1 MRPIRNFLLADRE
14 QNVEPIHVLH
24 LIQGLGVGG
33 METMLLNMISHL
45 DGSRFKTSV
54 CCFDRLGPL
63 AYQVEQKAAEVTLLK
78 RKTGFDWRY
87 PQRLA
92 SHLKSRN
99 VQVLHL
105 HNPTA
110 FFYGALAGKLARVP
124 CVVYT
129 EHGRDLSSGWKVKL
143 AHRWIARMVDRIVV
157 VAEHGRRVLSQE
169 EGVDKSKI
177 ELIYNGI
184 DGQRF
189 DRAHHADQFESIRK
203 GLGLNPD
210 TKVIGFVGR
219 LAPIKNHAVLLKAMR
234 KVVEDVPNVALL
246 LIGDGPLKAEIES
259 MVKEFGL
266 DKQVSI
272 LGTRTDIPE
281 LMSIMDLFVL
291 PSFSEGL
298 SLTLIE
304 ACAAGLPI
312 VATRVG
318 GNEEVVVDQLNGLTV
333 PSNDQEALAKAIT
346 SLLSDVET
354 SRKMGNN
361 ARERFEER
369 FTLQDMVQKYQDLY
383 TFCLTST

>member
-1 MRPIRNFLLADRE
+1 
-14 QNVEPIHVLH
+14 
-24 LIQGLGVGG
+24 
-33 METMLLNMISHL
+33 
-45 DGSRFKTSV
+45 
-54 CCFDRLGPL
+54 
-63 AYQVEQKAAEVTLLK
+63 
-78 RKTGFDWRY
+78 
-87 PQRLA
+87 
-92 SHLKSRN
+92 
-99 VQVLHL
+99 
-105 HNPTA
+105 
-110 FFYGALAGKLARVP
+110 
-124 CVVYT
+124 
-129 EHGRDLSSGWKVKL
+129 
-143 AHRWIARMVDRIVV
+143 
-157 VAEHGRRVLSQE
+157 
-169 EGVDKSKI
+169 
-177 ELIYNGI
+177 
-184 DGQRF
+184 
-189 DRAHHADQFESIRK
+189 
-203 GLGLNPD
+203 
-210 TKVIGFVGR
+210 
-219 LAPIKNHAVLLKAMR
+219 MR

-246 LIGDGPLKAEIES
+246 LIGDGPLRAEIES

-272 LGTRTDIPE
+272 LGTHTDIPE